1 MQFYN
6 KIFSIRNFIY
16 FKSLKIQFMT
26 GTQRKKNALVQIS
39 NTSRLI
45 KFKQYNEG
53 NNLVRF
59 QEFHVPSSGNI
70 PSTII
75 QENDTATTD
84 SSLIQSS
91 EKPTVC
97 KIESKNS
104 QQT

>member
-1 MQFYN
+1 
-6 KIFSIRNFIY
+6 
-16 FKSLKIQFMT
+16 MT

-45 KFKQYNEG
+45 KFKQYNE
-53 NNLVRF
+53 NNNVVRF
-59 QEFHVPSSGNI
+59 QECDVPSRGNI

-75 QENDTATTD
+75 QEYDTATTD
-84 SSLIQSS
+84 SSSIQSS

>member
-1 MQFYN
+1 
-6 KIFSIRNFIY
+6 
-16 FKSLKIQFMT
+16 MT
-26 GTQRKKNALVQIS
+26 GTQRKKNALVKIS
-39 NTSRLI
+39 NTSHFI
-45 KFKQYNEG
+45 KFEQYNEI
-53 NNLVRF
+53 NNVVRF
-59 QEFHVPSSGNI
+59 QELRVPSRGNI

-84 SSLIQSS
+84 SSLIQSF

>member
-1 MQFYN
+1 M
-6 KIFSIRNFIY
+6 
-16 FKSLKIQFMT
+16 KIQFMT
-26 GTQRKKNALVQIS
+26 GTRSKKNALVQIS

-45 KFKQYNEG
+45 KFKQYNES

-59 QEFHVPSSGNI
+59 QEFHVPSRGNI

>member
-1 MQFYN
+1 
-6 KIFSIRNFIY
+6 
-16 FKSLKIQFMT
+16 MT
-26 GTQRKKNALVQIS
+26 GTQRKKNALVKIS
-39 NTSRLI
+39 NPSHLI
-45 KFKQYNEG
+45 KFEQYNES
-53 NNLVRF
+53 NNVVRF
-59 QEFHVPSSGNI
+59 QEFHVPSRGNI

-104 QQT
+104 RQM

>member
-1 MQFYN
+1 
-6 KIFSIRNFIY
+6 
-16 FKSLKIQFMT
+16 MT

-53 NNLVRF
+53 KNLVRF
-59 QEFHVPSSGNI
+59 QEFHVPSRGSI